1 MDNTIFEE
9 DYENMSEKEIED
21 IESKITGIMK
31 RAENTVEAFAKN
43 GKYSFRDAMFY
54 ASCIVAIT
62 AVETGCNLDNKNGG
76 GAEFNTDI
84 VYQCINSTS
93 KELIEQFLEPDDE

>member
-1 MDNTIFEE
+1 MNEEIF
-9 DYENMSEKEIED
+9 DDDVENMTEEEIAD
-21 IESKITGIMK
+21 TESKITGIMK
-31 RAENTVEAFAKN
+31 RAENTVEAFAKK
-43 GKYSFRDAMFY
+43 GKYSLKDAMFY

-62 AVETGCNLDNKNGG
+62 AVETGCSLDNKNGG

-93 KELIEQFLEPDDE
+93 KELIEKFIEPDDE